1 MGRRTRVGLLIC
13 LLSAGC
19 ATAPPVENPVLAGLQ
34 TCNVENPV
42 LVSPGVPTAAAY
54 MEVFEKAVDILG
66 DYFELHQP
74 NPYAGQITAKPRVA
88 PGFDQFWKTG
98 NPDPRSRL
106 LATLQSVRQTATI
119 DIRAGER
126 GGYLVYVVVDKELE
140 DLDRPAQAR
149 VGLPVFE
156 TGPTVARPFDI
167 VNQDVS
173 SELQSKNWFKIGR
186 DYAMEQLILS
196 RIRNGS

>member
-1 MGRRTRVGLLIC
+1 MGRRNRVGLLIC

-19 ATAPPVENPVLAGLQ
+19 ATAPPIENPVLAGIQ
-34 TCNVENPV
+34 TGNIENPV

-66 DYFELHQP
+66 DYFELQQP
-74 NPYAGQITAKPRVA
+74 NPIEGKIASKPRVA
-88 PGFDQFWKTG
+88 PGYDQFWKTG

-106 LATLQSVRQTATI
+106 LATLQSIRQTAII
-119 DIRAGER
+119 DISVGER
-126 GGYLVYVVVDKELE
+126 GGFKVSVVVDKELE
-140 DLDRPAQAR
+140 DLDRPAQTR
-149 VGLPVFE
+149 VGVPVFE

-167 VNQDVS
+167 VNQDIS
-173 SELQSKNWFKIGR
+173 SDLQSKSWFKIGR